1 MKTPQEH
8 LDTAEE
14 LLGKARVILAS
25 RTHASVEE
33 VTALATAHISLAMA
47 IPAVTL
53 ATELHSQLEET
64 RADPYGD
71 LVEKAVRKF
80 RDLE

>member
-8 LDTAEE
+8 LEKAEQ
-14 LLGKARVILAS
+14 LLSQSDAAISTGRGVLVTEVIS
-25 RTHASVEE
+25 
-33 VTALATAHISLAMA
+33 LATAHINLAMA